1 MHSARVYSHIR
12 PGKLNSQ
19 FIVTARMDFQI
30 FSKFSYFRLY
40 AATIWHFGPA
50 PSSAAIEGRGL
61 GDREFEPSISRTLL
75 LV

>member
-1 MHSARVYSHIR
+1 MYSGTPLR

-30 FSKFSYFRLY
+30 FSKNFRFQIVYSNYMAL
-40 AATIWHFGPA
+40 GPA
-50 PSSAAIEGRGL
+50 PSSAAIKGCGL
-61 GDREFEPSISRTLL
+61 GDCEFEPSISCTLL